1 MTNHLRPR
9 PVQVIPY
16 TIGEQFATYVAYGET
31 DHLNDDEPAQFD
43 AIDQQARDNAPA
55 GFHFAHWD
63 ITDNRDEFTRC
74 EATDLMGACLTFN
87 AVYLGD

>member
-16 TIGEQFATYVAYGET
+16 TIGEHFACWVAYG
-31 DHLNDDEPAQFD
+31 D
-43 AIDQQARDNAPA
+43 AGELDPKEIRQIEELTEAARDNAPA

-74 EATDLMGACLTFN
+74 EATDLMGTCLTFN